1 MINSLGLICE
11 NAVSLILVVLVCY
24 DLHKGIGNTYV

>member
-11 NAVSLILVVLVCY
+11 NAVFLMLVVLVCY
-24 DLHKGIGNTYV
+24 DLHKGIA